1 MNRMGVAR
9 VRKIVPISTVTF
21 LLFFAPLQLA
31 SQEREFQA
39 HAKLPAVAWLTALWS
54 DLTAW
59 LAGEPV
65 PTPSQPEPPAGNRDS
80 GCTVDPHGGD
90 CGG

>member
-1 MNRMGVAR
+1 MNRRGVAR
-9 VRKIVPISTVTF
+9 VRKIVPISTVAL
-21 LLFFAPLQLA
+21 LLFCAPLQLA
-31 SQEREFQA
+31 AQERESQA
-39 HAKLPAVAWLTALWS
+39 AAKLPAITWLTDLWS
-54 DLTAW
+54 DFTAW

-65 PTPSQPEPPAGNRDS
+65 PTPSQPEPPAANRDS